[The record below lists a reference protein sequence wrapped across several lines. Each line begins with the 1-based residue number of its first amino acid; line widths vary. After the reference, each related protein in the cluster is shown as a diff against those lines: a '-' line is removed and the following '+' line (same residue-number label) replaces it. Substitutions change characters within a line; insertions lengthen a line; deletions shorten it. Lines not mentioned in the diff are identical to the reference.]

1 MNQVRR
7 NVLIGIAH
15 LYFVLCAGMAIAQTQ
30 TAHRVQ
36 VILSAQEAA
45 VRTSVANLD
54 IYSIRIQPKN
64 SPAFEGIALD
74 RYPNYEEGM
83 PSTFIAQDQ
92 PISMRLRRT
101 PYCDRMGTKIN
112 RGEAAS
118 LPCFTVVHGS
128 WKASRRMPVGEMW
141 WK

>member
-1 MNQVRR
+1 MNQARK
-7 NVLIGIAH
+7 NVIIGCALLH
-15 LYFVLCAGMAIAQTQ
+15 FVLCAGMATAQTQ

-45 VRTSVANLD
+45 VRTSMANLD
-54 IYSIRIQPKN
+54 IYSVHIQPKKG
-64 SPAFEGIALD
+64 PAIEGIALD
-74 RYPNYEEGM
+74 HYPNYQEGM
-83 PSTFIAQDQ
+83 PRTLIARDQ

-101 PYCDRMGTKIN
+101 PYCDRLSMKGDG
-112 RGEAAS
+112 GEGAS

-128 WKASRRMPVGEMW
+128 WIIPKNQARDEW